1 MYVPLLGACA
11 WTPELY
17 DLRSAATAGVICQF
31 PVLDPKF
38 SFPAA
43 RAALAEAK
51 ENAKYWYGD
60 FYPLTPPV
68 LGPGAL
74 IAWQLHRSD
83 LNSGIVLAFRH
94 SECPY
99 PVLQTGLHGL
109 NPKASYVLDFC
120 EEGRTNQQRTITGRQ
135 LMTNL
140 ELRMSK
146 RATSL
151 LVRYKQGTNA
161 IVSPK

>member
-1 MYVPLLGACA
+1 MAPAPGRPTA
-11 WTPELY
+11 Y

-31 PVLDPKF
+31 PVLDEKF

-43 RAALAEAK
+43 RAALAEVK
-51 ENAKYWYGD
+51 ENQKYWYGD
-60 FYPLTPPV
+60 FYPLTPCA

-83 LNSGIVLAFRH
+83 LNAGIVLAFRH

-109 NPKASYVLDFC
+109 DPRASYHVDFFD
-120 EEGRTNQQRTITGRQ
+120 EARAKRQRTMTGRQ
-135 LMTNL
+135 LMNNL
-140 ELRMSK
+140 ELRMS
-146 RATSL
+146 RRGTSL
-151 LVRYKQGTNA
+151 LVRYREASKGLA
-161 IVSPK
+161 SPK